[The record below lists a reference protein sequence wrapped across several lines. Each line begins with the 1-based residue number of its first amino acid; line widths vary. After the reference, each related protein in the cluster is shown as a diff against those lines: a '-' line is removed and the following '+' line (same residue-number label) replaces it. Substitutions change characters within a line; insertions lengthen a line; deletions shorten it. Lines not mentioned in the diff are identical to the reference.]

1 MIPLNH
7 NLAALRRSPIRAYTN
22 LANAIP
28 GCIKLTIGEPEQDT
42 PENIRAAAAAALE
55 AGKTHYAP
63 NQGIPALRQAVAE
76 FETGRGHTVS
86 ADQVLITV
94 GATQGLY
101 TALTGMLNPGEEV
114 IIPAP
119 GFVLYESIVLAAGGV
134 PKFLDLSKTDF
145 QIRQQS
151 LLPLVTEKTKAII
164 LNSPNNP
171 TGVVL
176 DEESLAAVK
185 AAILGKPIFL
195 ICDNVYQALCDI
207 PCPCLSTDPELDG
220 QVLVSQSFSKPWA
233 MTGWRVG
240 YLTAPRY
247 VMDRLLLL
255 SAATI
260 ASVPTFVQ
268 HAAVEALR
276 TDPTPLAA
284 TFRRRREYVA
294 RRLREM
300 NISFPNPQGAFYVF
314 ADIRPFGL
322 TSDEFCT
329 RMIKEA
335 GVAAVP
341 GSCFGVEGFVRL
353 SCCCSDDDLREG
365 LDRMEG
371 FIRNLPR

>member
-268 HAAVEALR
+268 HAAVGVCCPAAAGDEYLLPQPPGRILCIRGYPPLWTDQRRILHTDDQRSGGCRRSRQLLR
-276 TDPTPLAA
+276 
-284 TFRRRREYVA
+284 RGG
-294 RRLREM
+294 LR
-300 NISFPNPQGAFYVF
+300 S
-314 ADIRPFGL
+314 PFL
-322 TSDEFCT
+322 
-329 RMIKEA
+329 
-335 GVAAVP
+335 
-341 GSCFGVEGFVRL
+341 L
-353 SCCCSDDDLREG
+353 L
-365 LDRMEG
+365 L
-371 FIRNLPR
+371 